1 MSTTPEP
8 TPVDPTPVDPIPVDP
23 FAAGPVTGDSA
34 PADPPET
41 DLGVGDLPA
50 DVPVP
55 DPAAD
60 DEPGTGA
67 PASRPEP
74 DLRPLYAVAGLTD
87 VLVGAVRSTLA
98 DTSHWAAARMA
109 ELRTRQAELEKQ
121 AAELRERTDALPD
134 QVRVL
139 PEVTRSRVNEFQ
151 QQASTTYADLAGR
164 GQRAV
169 QGVAQRVDPVFD
181 RLQEGVAAAR
191 RLVTGRVGTEP
202 ATGGTVTEVIVVTE
216 TVSPEVVDSD
226 LTEDDEPVVTPAG
239 VPDEALDAEEV
250 LLSDGIDDEALEADE
265 TEEAGAET
273 DPVDEDPTTGR

>member
-8 TPVDPTPVDPIPVDP
+8 SPVDPTPVDPTPFSSVPVE
-23 FAAGPVTGDSA
+23 PV
-34 PADPPET
+34 PADLPET
-41 DLGVGDLPA
+41 DLGVGDIPA

-55 DPAAD
+55 DPAV
-60 DEPGTGA
+60 TGVDGSA
-67 PASRPEP
+67 GSRPEP

-87 VLVGAVRSTLA
+87 VVVGAVRTTIA
-98 DTSHWAAARMA
+98 DTSHWASARVA

-139 PEVTRSRVNEFQ
+139 PEVTRTRVNEFQ

-164 GQRAV
+164 GQRVV

-191 RLVTGRVGTEP
+191 RLVTGRAGTGP
-202 ATGGTVTEVIVVTE
+202 AAGGSVTEVIIVTDTVV
-216 TVSPEVVDSD
+216 PDVVDSD
-226 LTEDDEPVVTPAG
+226 LTEDDEPLVTPAG

-250 LLSDGIDDEALEADE
+250 LLSDGFEDDVVGTDD
-265 TEEAGAET
+265 TEEAGTAA